1 MKRFFILAL
10 TAMVAAFAADP
21 IVPSAPKLDTDGCY
35 AISTAEELYGF
46 ADIVNAS
53 NTHDECGKLTADITL
68 NYYGNISE
76 DDYLWSPIK
85 LFRGVFDG
93 QNHVITGLHYSDT
106 TFSDVGLFANLQGL
120 SSNKPAVVKNLGLA
134 QTNFS
139 SAGCVGG
146 IAGSATDA
154 EIANVNVAGS
164 LRAREY
170 GGTGGLVGCAESLR
184 IRESYNNGYTSYGH
198 AGGLVGFSKGNLFV
212 ENSYNTQS
220 VSGDSSGGIVGIA
233 KGKLEI
239 VNSFTA
245 SKVSGTFPLVGVYD
259 ENETVVENSF
269 YFYEYGDEA
278 PLGTSVVK
286 SDLKNGLVVELL
298 RRYNKNGVDGSVW
311 GQRIGVDSIPQLTGV
326 ISVKSPK
333 ANFSVKDPQIV
344 DGCYQIGSVE
354 ELYGFA
360 LYVNSYSLSRS
371 YDAPPPFCAKLTKDI
386 VVNKNVLKNDT
397 LNGNGDEFISWIPIN
412 GFSGSFD
419 GAGHSISGLYVNG
432 DDVDVGLFASVLD
445 RDEGDVVTIEN
456 IDIEDSYFNA
466 MANIGA
472 IVGIVRYP
480 TNAII
485 KNCHSSSY
493 LRGRESIGMVGV
505 HRGNNLT
512 IEESHSEGLMVV
524 DTSRV
529 IFNDRYVGGLIGEI
543 YGAGN
548 VFVVNSYSVAN
559 IFPEKMCEGSLVGG
573 LSYQDRLTV
582 VNSYGLD
589 SYAKKNAKES
599 RPLLGCI
606 YNGSSANFYN
616 AFAERSEKRIGGDGP
631 RGEPPVTYVD
641 AEYFLNGTVATLL
654 HNYVSHGYYGSI
666 WGQKTGVDSYPVFSG
681 NVSSNVALSDL
692 ELVTFTG
699 DTVSYF
705 DKYREGVVTALP
717 VPSQKDEVFKG
728 WYVDF
733 NFSGNKV
740 TYIPEDAKGKQT
752 FYARWEHY
760 PLLVN
765 GCYEIANAKELYF
778 FVEIA
783 DSLKKPVCGKLTA
796 DIVVNKNVL
805 VNGKFNEAQADS
817 FVTWPAFVKY
827 RGVFD
832 GNGHT
837 ISGLYG
843 KTSFI
848 GSTEEGDLIIKN
860 LGIEDSYFSGENYT
874 AGFVSK
880 VDRMNLVIANSYFE
894 GLVDG
899 NKCVGGF
906 AGRVDRSNTTIISSS
921 NRGTVVGMYDVGGFI
936 GISDERSG
944 SLTIQYSYNSGDIM
958 GMKGVAGFVG
968 EDYTGSLH
976 ISNSY
981 NVGYVY
987 AQEKYAGGFG
997 AGIRSDS
1004 AMIYNSYNLGK
1015 IVSPDSVD
1023 AIASYRGKY
1032 LILDLD
1038 SVFYEDSIAGL
1049 GATAVVAEDFANKN
1063 LLKRLQ
1069 SYKNHGL
1076 DGSAWTQS
1084 DSDKYPVLNKKV
1096 TDKFIDSVL
1105 AVITAS
1111 SSSSSSNVS
1120 SSSSAKEVSSSSVAQ
1135 SSSSVVK
1142 SSSSSAPQSSSS
1154 SVKSSSSSGAPKSS
1168 SSSVQSSSSMPKS
1181 SSSLVKSSSSKT
1193 SKSSSSSAKSSNSS
1207 VKSSSSKTP
1216 KSSSSGK
1223 VSIEATLALSPV
1235 VVHTLGRMVEIS
1247 GLRVGESYAL
1257 MDLQGR
1263 LLQRGFANGSTVM
1276 LQVAQSGRYLLRI
1289 AGRNKIVN
1297 VR

>member
-1 MKRFFILAL
+1 MKRFLVLAL
-10 TAMVAAFAADP
+10 ATVAFAQNS
-21 IVPSAPKLDTDGCY
+21 IVPVVPSLDSDGCY
-35 AISTAEELYGF
+35 AISTAGELYGF

-53 NTHDECGKLTADITL
+53 KTHDECGKLTADITL
-68 NYYGNISE
+68 NHYANISE

-164 LRAREY
+164 LTAQEY
-170 GGTGGLVGCAESLR
+170 GGAGGLVGCAKSLR
-184 IRESYNNGYTSYGH
+184 IRASYNRGYISYVH
-198 AGGLVGFSKGNLFV
+198 AGGLVGFSEGNLFI
-212 ENSYNTQS
+212 ENSYNVQS
-220 VSGDSSGGIVGIA
+220 VSSDSSGGIVGFA

-239 VNSFTA
+239 VSSFTA
-245 SKVSGTFPLVGVYD
+245 SKVSGTFPLVGAYD

-269 YFYEYGDEA
+269 YFHDYGEGS
-278 PLGTSVVK
+278 PLGTAVVR
-286 SDLKNGLVVELL
+286 SDLRNGLVVELL

-311 GQRIGVDSIPQLTGV
+311 GQRIGIDSIPQLTGV
-326 ISVKSPK
+326 VSVNSPNASIVAK
-333 ANFSVKDPQIV
+333 EPQIV
-344 DGCYQIGSVE
+344 DSCYQIGSAG

-360 LYVNSYSLSRS
+360 LHINSYTLYRS
-371 YDAPPPFCAKLTKDI
+371 YGAPPPFCAKLTKDI

-397 LNGNGDEFISWIPIN
+397 LNGNGDDFISWLPIN
-412 GFSGSFD
+412 RFSGSFD
-419 GAGHSISGLYVNG
+419 GAGHSISGLYVNEESG
-432 DDVDVGLFASVLD
+432 VEIGLFASLMD

-456 IDIEDSYFNA
+456 LSIEDSYFNA
-466 MANIGA
+466 SANIGA
-472 IVGIVRYP
+472 IVGAVRYP

-493 LRGRESIGMVGV
+493 LRGRQKIGMVGL
-505 HRGNNLT
+505 HEGYDLI
-512 IEESHSEGLMVV
+512 IEDSHNEGIMMV
-524 DTSRV
+524 DTNRL
-529 IFNDRYVGGLIGEI
+529 IFNDRYVGGMIGDVSN
-543 YGAGN
+543 AKS
-548 VFVVNSYSVAN
+548 VFVVNSYSVAD

-573 LSYQDRLTV
+573 LGYQDRLTV
-582 VNSYGLD
+582 INSYGID
-589 SYAKKNAKES
+589 SYAKKNAKAS

-616 AFAERSEKRIGGDGP
+616 AFAERSEKGIGGDGF
-631 RGEPPVTYVD
+631 RGEVPVSYVD
-641 AEYFLNGTVATLL
+641 AEYFSNGTVATLL

-666 WGQKTGVDSYPVFSG
+666 WGQNPGVDSYPVFSG
-681 NVSSNVALSDL
+681 SISSNVTLSDL
-692 ELVTFTG
+692 ELNTFTG

-705 DKYREGVVTALP
+705 DKYKEGVVTALP
-717 VPSQKDEVFKG
+717 VPIQKDEVFKG

-733 NFSGNKV
+733 NFSGDKV

-752 FYARWEHY
+752 FYAKWEHY
-760 PLLVN
+760 PVLVN

-783 DSLKKPVCGKLTA
+783 DSLSKPICGKLIA

-805 VNGKFNEAQADS
+805 VNGKFNQAQADS
-817 FVTWPAFVKY
+817 FVAWPAFKRY

-843 KTSFI
+843 TTSFI

-860 LGIEDSYFSGENYT
+860 LGIEDSYFSGGNYT
-874 AGFVSK
+874 AGFVSL
-880 VDRMNLVIANSYFE
+880 VDSMNLVIANSYFD

-921 NRGTVVGMYDVGGFI
+921 NRGTVVGISDVGGFI
-936 GISDERSG
+936 GISDELGG

-958 GMKGVAGFVG
+958 GVKGVAGFVG
-968 EDYTGSLH
+968 EDFTDSLH

-1004 AMIYNSYNLGK
+1004 AMIYNSYNLGN

-1023 AIASYRGKY
+1023 AIAPYRGKY

-1038 SVFYEDSIAGL
+1038 SVFYESGVAGL
-1049 GATAVVAEDFANKN
+1049 GGTAVVAEDFANKK

-1076 DGSAWTQS
+1076 DGSAWVQS
-1084 DSDKYPVLNKKV
+1084 DSDKYPVLNKSV
-1096 TDKFIDSVL
+1096 SDEFIDSLVAEL
-1105 AVITAS
+1105 NAPESSSSSAKLSSSSAKSSSSSSVPKSSSSSEKTSSSSLSSSSSSNGPAS
-1111 SSSSSSNVS
+1111 SSSSS
-1120 SSSSAKEVSSSSVAQ
+1120 A
-1135 SSSSVVK
+1135 K
-1142 SSSSSAPQSSSS
+1142 SSSSTKSSSS
-1154 SVKSSSSSGAPKSS
+1154 SVKSSSSSKSK
-1168 SSSVQSSSSMPKS
+1168 KS
-1181 SSSLVKSSSSKT
+1181 SSSSKT
-1193 SKSSSSSAKSSNSS
+1193 SI
-1207 VKSSSSKTP
+1207 V
-1216 KSSSSGK
+1216 
-1223 VSIEATLALSPV
+1223 PV
-1235 VVHTLGRMVEIS
+1235 ANISLLTVRTQGRMVEIG
-1247 GLRVGESYAL
+1247 GLRGGEDYAL

-1263 LLQRGFANGSTVM
+1263 LLQSGYASGTTV
-1276 LQVAQSGRYLLRI
+1276 LCRVEQPGRYLLRV
-1289 AGRNKIVN
+1289 AGQNKMVN

>member
-1 MKRFFILAL
+1 MKRFLVLAL
-10 TAMVAAFAADP
+10 ATIALAQNS
-21 IVPSAPKLDTDGCY
+21 IVPVVPSLDPDGCY

-53 NTHDECGKLTADITL
+53 KTHDECGKLTADVDL
-68 NYYGNISE
+68 NYCSNLSE
-76 DDYLWSPIK
+76 DDYLWPPIK

-93 QNHVITGLHYSDT
+93 QNHVITGLQYSDAT
-106 TFSDVGLFANLQGL
+106 SSDAGLFAKLQGL

-134 QTNFS
+134 QTYFS

-154 EIANVNVAGS
+154 EITNVNVAGS
-164 LRAREY
+164 LRTREKK
-170 GGTGGLVGCAESLR
+170 GAGGLVGCAKSLR
-184 IRESYNNGYTSYGH
+184 IRASYNRGYISYGH
-198 AGGLVGFSKGNLFV
+198 AGGLVGSSEGNLFV
-212 ENSYNTQS
+212 ENSYNAES

-259 ENETVVENSF
+259 ENETIVENSF
-269 YFYEYGDEA
+269 YFLEYDSDDEDGV
-278 PLGTSVVK
+278 PLGISVLR
-286 SDLKNGLVVELL
+286 SDLRNGLVVELL

-311 GQRIGVDSIPQLTGV
+311 GQRIGIDSIPQLTGAV
-326 ISVKSPK
+326 S
-333 ANFSVKDPQIV
+333 ANSTNASIAAKEPQIV
-344 DGCYQIGSVE
+344 DGCYQIGSAE

-360 LYVNSYSLSRS
+360 LHVNSYSLSRS
-371 YDAPPPFCAKLTKDI
+371 YDAPPPFCARLTKDI

-397 LNGNGDEFISWIPIN
+397 LNGSGDEFISWLPIN
-412 GFSGSFD
+412 KFSGSFD
-419 GAGHSISGLYVNG
+419 GAGHSISGLYFNG
-432 DDVDVGLFASVLD
+432 ESGGDVGLFASLLGW
-445 RDEGDVVTIEN
+445 DEGDVVTIEN
-456 IDIEDSYFNA
+456 LSVEDSYFNA
-466 MANIGA
+466 SVNIGA
-472 IVGIVRYP
+472 IVGAVRYP

-493 LRGRESIGMVGV
+493 LRGREKIGMVGLDQ
-505 HRGNNLT
+505 GYNLI
-512 IEESHSEGLMVV
+512 IEDSHNEGVMMV
-524 DTSRV
+524 DTSRL
-529 IFNDRYVGGLIGEI
+529 IFSDRYVGGMIGEVS
-543 YGAGN
+543 GGKN
-548 VFVVNSYSVAN
+548 VFVVNSYSVAD

-573 LSYQDRLTV
+573 LSYRNRLTV

-616 AFAERSEKRIGGDGP
+616 AFAERSEKGIGENGF
-631 RGEPPVTYVD
+631 RGESPITYVD
-641 AEYFLNGTVATLL
+641 AEYFSNGMVATLL

-666 WGQKTGVDSYPVFSG
+666 WGQNPGVDSYPVFSG
-681 NVSSNVALSDL
+681 SISSNVTLSDL
-692 ELVTFTG
+692 ELHTFTG

-705 DKYREGVVTALP
+705 DKYREGIVTALP
-717 VPSQKDEVFKG
+717 VPIQKDEVFKG

-733 NFSGNKV
+733 NFSGDKV
-740 TYIPEDAKGKQT
+740 AYIPEDAKGKQT
-752 FYARWEHY
+752 FYAKWEHY

-765 GCYEIANAKELYF
+765 GCYEITNAKELYF

-783 DSLKKPVCGKLTA
+783 DSLNKPICGKLTA

-817 FVTWPAFVKY
+817 FVAWPAFKKY

-848 GSTEEGDLIIKN
+848 GSTEDGDLIVKN
-860 LGIEDSYFSGENYT
+860 LGIEDSYFSGGNYT
-874 AGFVSK
+874 AGFVSL
-880 VDRMNLVIANSYFE
+880 VDSMNLVIANSYFD
-894 GLVDG
+894 GLVEG
-899 NKCVGGF
+899 SKCVGGF

-921 NRGTVVGMYDVGGFI
+921 NRGTVVGSYDVGGFI
-936 GISDERSG
+936 GISDELSG

-958 GMKGVAGFVG
+958 GVKGVAGFVG
-968 EDYTGSLH
+968 EERTDSLH

-997 AGIRSDS
+997 ASIRSNS
-1004 AMIYNSYNLGK
+1004 AMIYNSYNLGN
-1015 IVSPDSVD
+1015 IVSADSVD
-1023 AIASYRGKY
+1023 AIALYRGKN
-1032 LILDLD
+1032 LNLDLD
-1038 SVFYEDSIAGL
+1038 SVFYESSVAGL
-1049 GATAVVAEDFANKN
+1049 GGTAVVAEDFANKK

-1076 DGSAWTQS
+1076 DGSAWVQS
-1084 DSDKYPVLNKKV
+1084 DSDKYPVLNKSV
-1096 TDKFIDSVL
+1096 SDEFIDRLVAELNAPESSSSSAMLSSSSAKSSSSSSVPKSSSSSEKTSSSSL
-1105 AVITAS
+1105 SSSNGPAS
-1111 SSSSSSNVS
+1111 SSSSS
-1120 SSSSAKEVSSSSVAQ
+1120 A
-1135 SSSSVVK
+1135 K
-1142 SSSSSAPQSSSS
+1142 SSSSTKSSSS
-1154 SVKSSSSSGAPKSS
+1154 SVKSSSSSKSK
-1168 SSSVQSSSSMPKS
+1168 KS
-1181 SSSLVKSSSSKT
+1181 SSSSKT
-1193 SKSSSSSAKSSNSS
+1193 SI
-1207 VKSSSSKTP
+1207 V
-1216 KSSSSGK
+1216 
-1223 VSIEATLALSPV
+1223 PV
-1235 VVHTLGRMVEIS
+1235 ANISLLTVRTQGRMVEIG
-1247 GLRVGESYAL
+1247 GLRGGEGYAL

-1263 LLQRGFANGSTVM
+1263 LLQSGYASGTTV
-1276 LQVAQSGRYLLRI
+1276 LCRVEQPGRYLLRV
-1289 AGRNKIVN
+1289 AGQNKMVN

>member
-1 MKRFFILAL
+1 MKRFLFLAL
-10 TAMVAAFAADP
+10 ATIAFAQNS
-21 IVPSAPKLDTDGCY
+21 IVPVVPSLDSDGCY
-35 AISTAEELYGF
+35 AISTAGELYGF
-46 ADIVNAS
+46 AGIVNAS
-53 NTHDECGKLTADITL
+53 KTHDECGKLTADITL
-68 NYYGNISE
+68 NHYANISE

-164 LRAREY
+164 LRTREKK
-170 GGTGGLVGCAESLR
+170 GAGGLVGCAKSLR
-184 IRESYNNGYTSYGH
+184 IRASYNKGYISYGH
-198 AGGLVGFSKGNLFV
+198 AGGLVGSSEGNLFV
-212 ENSYNTQS
+212 ENSYNAES

-239 VNSFTA
+239 VNSFTS
-245 SKVSGTFPLVGVYD
+245 SKDSRTLPLAGVYD

-269 YFYEYGDEA
+269 YYHDYGAET
-278 PLGTSVVK
+278 PLGTLIEK

-298 RRYNKNGVDGSVW
+298 SRYNKNGVDGSVW
-311 GQRIGVDSIPQLTGV
+311 GQRIGIDSIPQLTGV
-326 ISVKSPK
+326 VSVNSPN
-333 ANFSVKDPQIV
+333 ASIAVKEPQIV
-344 DGCYQIGSVE
+344 DGCYQIGSAE
-354 ELYGFA
+354 ELYDFA
-360 LYVNSYSLSRS
+360 LHINSYTLSRS
-371 YDAPPPFCAKLTKDI
+371 YGAPPPFCAKLTKDI

-397 LNGNGDEFISWIPIN
+397 LNGNGDEFFSWLPIN
-412 GFSGSFD
+412 RFSGSFD
-419 GAGHSISGLYVNG
+419 GAGHSISGLYFNG
-432 DDVDVGLFASVLD
+432 ESGVDVGLFASLLD

-456 IDIEDSYFNA
+456 LSIEDSYFNA
-466 MANIGA
+466 SANIGA
-472 IVGIVRYP
+472 IVGAISYP

-493 LRGRESIGMVGV
+493 LRGRQQIGMVGL
-505 HRGNNLT
+505 HEGYDLI
-512 IEESHSEGLMVV
+512 IEDSHNEGIMMV
-524 DTSRV
+524 DTTRL
-529 IFNDRYVGGLIGEI
+529 IFNDRYVGGMIGDVS
-543 YGAGN
+543 GAKN
-548 VFVVNSYSVAN
+548 VFVVNSYSVAD

-573 LSYQDRLTV
+573 LGYQDRLTV
-582 VNSYGLD
+582 INSYGID

-616 AFAERSEKRIGGDGP
+616 AFAERSEKGIGGNGF
-631 RGEPPVTYVD
+631 RGESPVTYVD
-641 AEYFLNGTVATLL
+641 AEYFSNGTVATLL

-666 WGQKTGVDSYPVFSG
+666 WGQNPGVDSYPVFSG
-681 NVSSNVALSDL
+681 SVSSNVTLSDL
-692 ELVTFTG
+692 ELITFTG

-705 DKYREGVVTALP
+705 DKYKEGLVTALP
-717 VPSQKDEVFKG
+717 VPIQKDEVFKG

-733 NFSGNKV
+733 NFSGDKV

-752 FYARWEHY
+752 FYAKWEHY

-765 GCYEIANAKELYF
+765 GCYEITNAKELYF

-783 DSLKKPVCGKLTA
+783 DSLNKPVCGKLTA

-805 VNGKFNEAQADS
+805 VNGKFNGAQADS
-817 FVTWPAFVKY
+817 FVVWPGFEKY

-860 LGIEDSYFSGENYT
+860 LGIEDSYFVGGNYT

-880 VDRMNLVIANSYFE
+880 VDSVNLVIANSYFD
-894 GLVDG
+894 GLVEG
-899 NKCVGGF
+899 YQCVGGF
-906 AGRVDRSNTTIISSS
+906 AGRVNRSKTTIISSS
-921 NRGTVVGMYDVGGFI
+921 NRGTVVGSYDVGGFI
-936 GISDERSG
+936 GISDKRSG

-958 GMKGVAGFVG
+958 GVKGVAGFVG
-968 EDYTGSLH
+968 EDYTDSLH

-1004 AMIYNSYNLGK
+1004 AMIYNSYNLGN
-1015 IVSPDSVD
+1015 IVSLDSVD
-1023 AIASYRGKY
+1023 AIAPYRRNY

-1038 SVFYEDSIAGL
+1038 SVFYESSIAGL
-1049 GATAVVAEDFANKN
+1049 GGTAVVEEDFANKK

-1076 DGSAWTQS
+1076 DGSAWVQS
-1084 DSDKYPVLNKKV
+1084 DSDKYPVLNKSV
-1096 TDKFIDSVL
+1096 SDEFIDSLVAEL
-1105 AVITAS
+1105 NAPESSSSSAMLSSSSAKSSSSSSVPKSSSSSEKTSSSSLSSSNGPAS
-1111 SSSSSSNVS
+1111 SSSSS
-1120 SSSSAKEVSSSSVAQ
+1120 A
-1135 SSSSVVK
+1135 K
-1142 SSSSSAPQSSSS
+1142 SSSSTKSSSS
-1154 SVKSSSSSGAPKSS
+1154 SVKSSSSSKSK
-1168 SSSVQSSSSMPKS
+1168 KS
-1181 SSSLVKSSSSKT
+1181 SSSSKT
-1193 SKSSSSSAKSSNSS
+1193 SIVS
-1207 VKSSSSKTP
+1207 VANISLLT
-1216 KSSSSGK
+1216 
-1223 VSIEATLALSPV
+1223 VRTQ
-1235 VVHTLGRMVEIS
+1235 GRMVEIG
-1247 GLRVGESYAL
+1247 GLRGGEGYAL

-1263 LLQRGFANGSTVM
+1263 LLQSGYASGTTV
-1276 LQVAQSGRYLLRI
+1276 LCRVEQPGRYLLRV
-1289 AGRNKIVN
+1289 AGQNKMVN